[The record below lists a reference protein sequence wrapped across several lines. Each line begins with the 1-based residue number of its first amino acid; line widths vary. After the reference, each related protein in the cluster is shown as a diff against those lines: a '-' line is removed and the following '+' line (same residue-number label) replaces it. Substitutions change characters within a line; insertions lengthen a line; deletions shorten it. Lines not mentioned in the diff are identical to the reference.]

1 MKLSGLL
8 CVNLDLG
15 LWMLIRTILNSWMGS
30 RDVETTLRLL
40 YLLIKCSKETS
51 IVVSFKLYYI
61 EVLLII
67 AYFEVILNMC
77 L

>member
-1 MKLSGLL
+1 MDVDSDHFKL
-8 CVNLDLG
+8 LDG
-15 LWMLIRTILNSWMGS
+15 
-30 RDVETTLRLL
+30 VLRCWN
-40 YLLIKCSKETS
+40 YFAFAMFANCSKETS

-77 L
+77 LWKDN